1 MAKRIALWYTYK
13 RIHGYNEKK
22 KKKRLAIKN
31 TPPPTKQ
38 NPNNNKES
46 KKSLK
51 FQAWATR
58 RILMPLV

>member
-22 KKKRLAIKN
+22 KKKIGYKKY
-31 TPPPTKQ
+31 PPPTKQ

>member
-31 TPPPTKQ
+31 TPPQQNKTPTITRNQ
-38 NPNNNKES
+38 
-46 KKSLK
+46 KS
-51 FQAWATR
+51 
-58 RILMPLV
+58 P